1 MDGFFNA
8 FDACLLALAQGACWV
23 EALFLISTC
32 TPFVAPL
39 FIRCFCCTLA
49 CDIIRDNFTVDSIA
63 DYDQRV
69 GTWTVT
75 GGQITTASSPAMII
89 HNTTLRDDIGQVGT
103 NIFNMAN
110 GEIAGVVGAY
120 VDDDNYLLA
129 ELECVDSVAS
139 TWTVRLIEV
148 VATVPTTI
156 QENDVSL
163 NSLTSHGIQLCWNG
177 HHASVF
183 LDAAASLHIFAEC
196 TLVGNKAGLAVTSS
210 GGTLEFDPF
219 FTQDSRDN
227 VTTCARCDRH
237 CTACAVDTS
246 GLQVQVDILDIGAG
260 TCGDCSTINGTH
272 ICDLEVEGG
281 GTVPCRYRA
290 SSSTTVG
297 GCTPITITYSWLTTG
312 NRVDLSGVSCAFTGT
327 GGTNQDCAA
336 SPAIIDTELGSCTPC
351 DISVAT
357 ATVTPL

>member
-1 MDGFFNA
+1 
-8 FDACLLALAQGACWV
+8 
-23 EALFLISTC
+23 
-32 TPFVAPL
+32 
-39 FIRCFCCTLA
+39 
-49 CDIIRDNFTVDSIA
+49 
-63 DYDQRV
+63 
-69 GTWTVT
+69 
-75 GGQITTASSPAMII
+75 
-89 HNTTLRDDIGQVGT
+89 LRDDIGQVGT

-129 ELECVDSVAS
+129 ELECVDSVANS
-139 TWTVRLIEV
+139 WTVRLIEM

-156 QENDVSL
+156 QENTGIGL
-163 NSLTSHGIQLCWNG
+163 NVNSSHGIQLCWNG

-183 LDAAASLHIFAEC
+183 LDASPSLHIYAEC

-210 GGTLEFDPF
+210 TGTLEFDPF

-227 VTTCARCDRH
+227 IATCARCDRH
-237 CTACAVDTS
+237 CGACAVDTS
-246 GLQVQVDILDIGAG
+246 GLQVQVDITGIGTG

-272 ICDLEVEGG
+272 ICDLEVENGS
-281 GTVPCRYRA
+281 TVPCRYRA

-297 GCTPITITYSWLTTG
+297 GCTPITITYSWITTG

-327 GGTNQDCAA
+327 GGSNQDCSA
-336 SPAIIDTELGSCTPC
+336 SPATIDTEIGSCTAC
-351 DISVAT
+351 DISGAV